1 MASDLTECM
10 AVVRALAAASRF
22 RRWNSSPR
30 SCVGEI
36 PRSKHAGSMALDIAR
51 GVPTEIDEI
60 IGFIARQGE
69 RSNMPVPN
77 CARRLPVGQGA
88 RTRAA
93 GPRR

>member
-1 MASDLTECM
+1 
-10 AVVRALAAASRF
+10 
-22 RRWNSSPR
+22 
-30 SCVGEI
+30 
-36 PRSKHAGSMALDIAR
+36 MALDIAR
-51 GVPTEIDEI
+51 GVLTEIDEM